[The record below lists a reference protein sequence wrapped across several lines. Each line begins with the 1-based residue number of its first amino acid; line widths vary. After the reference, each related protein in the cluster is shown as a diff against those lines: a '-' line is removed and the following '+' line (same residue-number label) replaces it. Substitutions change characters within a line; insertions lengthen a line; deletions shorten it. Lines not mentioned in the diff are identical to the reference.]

1 MATGPPGKSQ
11 AWNLLN
17 KLIKVFTNLR
27 HLWGGGENKT
37 EKDGTPELEQ
47 AEGDAKDGAP
57 GVLSG
62 GHPEALGSTC

>member
-1 MATGPPGKSQ
+1 MGRREK
-11 AWNLLN
+11 
-17 KLIKVFTNLR
+17 KKR
-27 HLWGGGENKT
+27 

-62 GHPEALGSTC
+62 GRPEALGSTC